1 VDRDGVL
8 NYEAPDHGYILSP
21 ADFHWLPGALQAL
34 AALHGA
40 GVRLSVA
47 TNQSAVGRDLMDLEQ
62 LEGILASMRA
72 QAAEAGGA
80 IDAVFYCP
88 HAPDADCDCR
98 KPRPGLVT
106 AAIQASGIAAGHTL
120 FVGDDVRDVEAALG
134 AGVAPVLVR
143 SGKGAASEA
152 RLRERG
158 ITVPVYDDLLHLAHT
173 LIKLQTHD

>member
-1 VDRDGVL
+1 MDRDGVL
-8 NYEAPDHGYILSP
+8 NHEAPDHGYILSP
-21 ADFHWLPGALQAL
+21 ADFHWLPGALEAL
-34 AALHGA
+34 ALLRGA
-40 GVRLSVA
+40 GIRLSVA
-47 TNQSAVGRDLMDLEQ
+47 TNQSAVGRDLMNLEQ
-62 LEGILASMRA
+62 LEAILASMRG
-72 QAAEAGGA
+72 QAAAAGGG

-106 AAIQASGIAAGHTL
+106 AAVQASGIEAGHTL

-143 SGKGAASEA
+143 SGKGAAAEA

-158 ITVPVYDDLLHLAHT
+158 VTVPVYDDLLHLAHS
-173 LIKLQTHD
+173 LIKLPAHD